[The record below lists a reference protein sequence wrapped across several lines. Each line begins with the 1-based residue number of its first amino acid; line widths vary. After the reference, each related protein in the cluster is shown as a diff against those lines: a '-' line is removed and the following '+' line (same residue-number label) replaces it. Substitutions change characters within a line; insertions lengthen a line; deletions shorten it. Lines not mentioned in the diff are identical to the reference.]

1 MENTKIAKLIDA
13 FRANGSTD
21 ENFLLD
27 IPRIISSMPEKTR
40 LRISKLMSQILPAA
54 EYWAALERVNAGIDK
69 PNDSFSIASHS
80 EAFREIGVAIGQCL
94 LKEKSK

>member
-1 MENTKIAKLIDA
+1 MENAEIAKLIGA

-27 IPRIISSMPEKTR
+27 IPRIIASMPEKTR

-54 EYWAALERVNAGIDK
+54 EYWAALERVNAGIDS
-69 PNDSFSIASHS
+69 PNDSFSIDSHNK
-80 EAFREIGVAIGQCL
+80 AFREIGVAIAQCL
-94 LKEKSK
+94 LKEKSE